1 MRGRRREL
9 SIIGSS
15 PNIVNIIVRLIH
27 NSRTLVRE
35 EEEEEGNHLIL
46 AKSVFSISGV
56 MIYTDTWH
64 TAPPL
69 NTFLHN
75 TGAHLAQTPHICSSA
90 VIYPDMQK

>member
-1 MRGRRREL
+1 M
-9 SIIGSS
+9 
-15 PNIVNIIVRLIH
+15 
-27 NSRTLVRE
+27 RE

-69 NTFLHN
+69 NTFLHR
-75 TGAHLAQTPHICSSA
+75 GTPYLPQPTDICSSA
-90 VIYPDMQK
+90 VINTSRNAEMLCSRSDGSSDNTTVQLMTEEIK